1 MRTVVFSDVHGE
13 PSIIAAVVEHSN
25 YQPGVDRLIFA
36 GDAIGIGRDSLG
48 CLQLLGELGAECLV
62 GNHEFMAAIG
72 DPLECHGLAADDVA
86 RLREGIQSGRWRLA
100 TQADGLLITHAG
112 LGITYLKRYQRAGSL
127 SALIHA
133 LNAELETA
141 LAQGASATNELA
153 YDSGGPL
160 WWRPGWS
167 IPPLPDVVQVVG
179 HTPPELPARWS
190 PGVDWSQRGIHL
202 IDPYVRDWVRRG
214 FRPPVPL
221 RYAVIEGGAVSV
233 IHA

>member
-1 MRTVVFSDVHGE
+1 MRTIIFSDVHGE
-13 PSIIAAVVEHSN
+13 PGIVAAVVEHSN

-48 CLQLLGELGAECLV
+48 CLQRLDDLGAECLV

-72 DPLECHGLAADDVA
+72 DPLECHGLADDDVA
-86 RLREGIQSGRWRLA
+86 RLRDGIQSGRWRLA
-100 TQADGLLITHAG
+100 AEADGVLITHGG

-127 SALIHA
+127 SALVHD
-133 LNAELETA
+133 LNAELKSA
-141 LAQGASATNELA
+141 LAQAGSATNELA

-167 IPPLPDVVQVVG
+167 IAPLPEVVQVVG
-179 HTPPELPARWS
+179 HTPPELPTRWS

-202 IDPYVRDWVRRG
+202 VDPYVRDWAYRG
-214 FRPPVPL
+214 FQPPVPV
-221 RYAVIEGGAVSV
+221 RYAVIEDGEVTV